1 MQNGVM
7 EKYNIACLQANTTN
21 DLAANLATVTAMIR
35 EAAANGA
42 QWILTPEYT
51 LMMDGSGRVMRDNA
65 LPADG
70 GASLVRLREL
80 ARDLKVWLLI
90 GSLTLLTGEEG
101 EGADTRI
108 VNRSFLVSDAG
119 VVVAS

>member
-1 MQNGVM
+1 M